1 MSNRKPRFTPIT
13 INATT
18 LNALAD
24 EVAALTEEVASLK
37 KQLGS
42 KASTSTKPKEAPPE
56 GEG

>member
-37 KQLGS
+37 KQLAS
-42 KASTSTKPKEAPPE
+42 KGGTLKPKEAPPE
-56 GEG
+56 GEN

>member
-37 KQLGS
+37 KQLAS
-42 KASTSTKPKEAPPE
+42 KGGTPKPKETPPE
-56 GEG
+56 GEN